1 LPRSRLDV
9 RVSAAP
15 CGLSSSH
22 RPRLLSK
29 PVHSPAS
36 FASPSE
42 HERPTTCPLFPQQ
55 PCDRREAKERLP
67 GGSCPLRDVSW
78 RRPLATEAPNLDLTL
93 RPWRFARL
101 RRLTPPPALRV
112 CFTPLPRPGFA
123 LQGFVPHRGA
133 FRRFPDELPSG
144 PLKQIRLRLPA
155 PANLPPSF
163 RALTPHGE
171 CGGSRAA
178 VKPLATP
185 RPS

>member
-22 RPRLLSK
+22 RPRLLSE

-42 HERPTTCPLFPQQ
+42 HERPTTCPSCPQQ
-55 PCDRREAKERLP
+55 PCDHQEAEERLP
-67 GGSCPLRDVSW
+67 WGFYPLRDISQ
-78 RRPLATEAPNLDLTL
+78 RRPLSTEAPNFDLTL

-101 RRLTPPPALRV
+101 RRFSPPPALRV

-123 LQGFVPHRGA
+123 LQGFVPLRGA
-133 FRRFPDELPSG
+133 FAGFHRQLPSG

-155 PANLPPSF
+155 PANLPPSC
-163 RALTPHGE
+163 RALTPHEE
-171 CGGSRAA
+171 CGGSRQA
-178 VKPLATP
+178 VKPAATP